1 MACLCGE
8 IKTYLTVLL
17 VEHIRVWG
25 TKSIQ
30 HTDRKWLELERVKRR
45 EVLSLLGG
53 LMRRM
58 ITRRIK

>member
-1 MACLCGE
+1 M
-8 IKTYLTVLL
+8 TVLL